1 MPTLAE
7 MSRLGFNIPLN
18 LSSAGLLQYQL
29 QHHIATVSSQN
40 TFSVPLDWLEN
51 QNLLLQVDIDACF
64 TLFLYPIFYYLLF
77 CNSLVPPT
85 LHPGLYVVLHP
96 LV

>member
-7 MSRLGFNIPLN
+7 MSRIGFNIPLN
-18 LSSAGLLQYQL
+18 LSSAGLL

-64 TLFLYPIFYYLLF
+64 SLFLYSIFYYLLF
-77 CNSLVPPT
+77 CNSLVPLT
-85 LHPGLYVVLHP
+85 LHPGLYVILHP